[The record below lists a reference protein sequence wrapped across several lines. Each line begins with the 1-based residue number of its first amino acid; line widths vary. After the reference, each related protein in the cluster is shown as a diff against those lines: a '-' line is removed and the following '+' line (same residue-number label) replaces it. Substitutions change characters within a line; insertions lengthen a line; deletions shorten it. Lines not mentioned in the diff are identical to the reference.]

1 MQAANAAASR
11 RHSNVA
17 PGSLV
22 KVNDADVLFVV
33 PVGPPV
39 IVVSGA
45 AVETV
50 KLRVAADASVLPA
63 ASRARTLNVYVP
75 SASGPTARGEVQAT

>member
-1 MQAANAAASR
+1 MHAANAAASS

-45 AVETV
+45 AASTV
-50 KLRVAADASVLPA
+50 NARDAGVASTLPA
-63 ASRARTLNVYVP
+63 ASMARTRNVYEP
-75 SASGPTARGEVQAT
+75 SASGPSVRGEVHRA